1 MRFTTAIAVLASTG
15 FAAAQTTLSSAA
27 APQSTGACD
36 AQNIVDAC
44 VAGIQPQIAACGGND
59 WICLCQQ
66 YTNLLTCYNNCPGS
80 PQGNTVQQQ
89 VTSYCGAAAP
99 LISSSLAAAATMPHH
114 SSSTPAAA
122 TTEGPAATKSG
133 AAAKSATGTA
143 AGTTASSTG
152 VAGVVAAPVGGV
164 LALFLGLAGLL

>member
-1 MRFTTAIAVLASTG
+1 MRFSTAVAVLASAG

-27 APQSTGACD
+27 PKATGACD

-80 PQGNTVQQQ
+80 SEGVTVQQQ

-99 LISSSLAAAATMPHH
+99 LISSSLAAAATMPHPTTKK
-114 SSSTPAAA
+114 SAAA
-122 TTEGPAATKSG
+122 TSEGAAATKSG
-133 AAAKSATGTA
+133 AAAKSASGTA
-143 AGTTASSTG
+143 GAASATSTG
-152 VAGVVAAPVGGV
+152 VAGVVAAPVGGA